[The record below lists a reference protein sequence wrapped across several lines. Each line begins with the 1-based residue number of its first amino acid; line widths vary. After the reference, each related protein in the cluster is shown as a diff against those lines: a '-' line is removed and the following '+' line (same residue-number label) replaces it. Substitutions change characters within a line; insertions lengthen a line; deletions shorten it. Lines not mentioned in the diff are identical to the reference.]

1 MSLYATLGMIIDLK
15 KWLEEQIEILEQ
27 KLELLAVKKKNSQEK
42 IPKKRKYF
50 IKRRPSVM
58 VSSLF
63 QI

>member
-27 KLELLAVKKKNSQEK
+27 KLELLAVKKK